1 MHHRK
6 GLSESDRGARSQLH
20 QLLERA
26 DGLIHG
32 SLIRMT
38 RACGKAGCRCAL
50 KGQKHQSWYLG
61 VSTKGKSRMKHIP
74 PAQEAQVRRWVEAY
88 QRARS
93 LLEEM
98 SREAWQRLQQP
109 KE

>member
-1 MHHRK
+1 MRHRK
-6 GLSESDRGARSQLH
+6 GLSEQDRGARSHLH

-32 SLIRMT
+32 SLIRMART
-38 RACGKAGCRCAL
+38 CGKPGCRCAL

-61 VSTKGKSRMKHIP
+61 VSVQGKPRMKHIP
-74 PAQEAQVRRWVEAY
+74 PAREAQVRRWVEAY
-88 QRARS
+88 QQARA

-98 SREAWQRLQQP
+98 SRQAWQQLQQP